1 MSKIDFMRTYLKVV
15 EKGSLKAAAKDLN
28 ISVST
33 VSFQINSLEKLY
45 GAKLLNRNVSGV
57 SLTDEGIIAK
67 KNMESILGDIE
78 ETKKLIDNLREDKV
92 TILSGMVG
100 LNMIFHL
107 QSLLKA
113 KYPSLE
119 VNVDFKGAHECIKM
133 LSWGKA
139 DFVIAGDITE
149 SVKSDKFNITEV
161 GKDWLV
167 LVTPPDHPL
176 NHKKEVFIED
186 LIEYPLISLTEDY
199 GIATSVRKALE
210 KSGYHDLE
218 PSLTVGDFF
227 LQLNSISSNY
237 GIGITS
243 MIASSKAYEIGM
255 VNMRPIKDLE
265 DMRSAYLVTSNLA
278 SQCEKMGEYLEFMTD
293 NLKKMFKEYLKVYQ
307 SLDSK

>member
-1 MSKIDFMRTYLKVV
+1 MAKIDFMGTFLKVV
-15 EKGSLKAAAKDLN
+15 ERGSLKAAAKDLN

-45 GAKLLNRNVSGV
+45 GAKLLNRNVSGI
-57 SLTDEGIIAK
+57 SLTDEGVIAK
-67 KNMESILGDIE
+67 KNMESILGDLE
-78 ETKKLIDNLREDKV
+78 ETKKLIDNLREDKI

-100 LNMIFHL
+100 LNIIFHL

-139 DFVIAGDITE
+139 DFVIAGDIKE
-149 SVKSDKFNITEV
+149 DVHSDKFNIKEI

-176 NHKKEVFIED
+176 NRKEEVFIED
-186 LIEYPLISLTEDY
+186 LIEYSLISLTEDY
-199 GIATSVRKALE
+199 GIATSVETALKE
-210 KSGYHDLE
+210 SGFNGIE
-218 PSLTVGDFF
+218 PTLTVGDFF
-227 LQLNSISSNY
+227 LQLNSISSNH

-243 MIASSKAYEIGM
+243 MIASSKAYENGM
-255 VNMRPIKDLE
+255 VNMRSIKDLE
-265 DMRSAYLVTSNLA
+265 DMRSIYLVTSYLSA
-278 SQCEKMGEYLEFMTD
+278 ECEKMSEYLEFMTD
-293 NLKKMFKEYLKVYQ
+293 NLKKMFREYLEVYQ
-307 SLDSK
+307 SLSSK